1 VGKPADNLLLSENRA
16 KSVVS
21 YLTQKGIDPK
31 RLFYKGYGEAQPVSP
46 NTTEEGRAK
55 NRRTELKVLKTN

>member
-21 YLTQKGIDPK
+21 YLTLKGISPT
-31 RLFYKGYGEAQPVSP
+31 RLSYKGYGEAQPVSA

-55 NRRTELKVLKTN
+55 NRRTELKVLKIN